1 MPAPVRSRYS
11 SCLSGW
17 RCHGRRAPWPVID
30 CAKHRE
36 FRTDVMLPLDAPVC
50 SSIAIGNI
58 GFRYGFDGVAVVD
71 MVAEQTQ
78 ISSPRTGVRSVKISI
93 AAGVDILSWCVVF
106 FFSQERNQEV
116 WERRTTRKKY
126 RRAGTCRGRKLL

>member
-1 MPAPVRSRYS
+1 
-11 SCLSGW
+11 
-17 RCHGRRAPWPVID
+17 
-30 CAKHRE
+30 
-36 FRTDVMLPLDAPVC
+36 LDAPVC